1 MIRIVGFCFALVLLF
16 GVGNIALA
24 YENMKP
30 ISEVTD
36 PNPLHLKEN
45 RHFAAIPTVEV
56 TGNRV
61 WAAWMS
67 GGDTEPHEDNYIVM
81 AYSEDD
87 GVTFTEY
94 MIVDPTAKVGR
105 SCNPVFWQDPSGR
118 LWLFWLTSGI
128 TAGTYAMYTEQP
140 TAAAQEI
147 VWTKPK
153 RISRYV
159 SMNKP
164 ISIQKDG
171 QETWLLCVQ
180 NTEYF
185 DRGLVLSSEDQG
197 SHWQV
202 NRKYAES
209 NSKNKWW
216 LESMMVEKLD
226 GTLWMFSRTEK
237 GYAGGIEQA
246 FSYDQAESWTD
257 FEGDLAHPLQGPGSR
272 FNIYRLQSGNLV
284 WVSNDSIISRSKMTI
299 WLSEDDGAT
308 WPYKLLLD
316 ERNAVSYPDI
326 AQAEDGTIYVVY
338 DKGRSTAQEICLAR
352 FTEEDIK
359 AGAFVTENAKE
370 RIFVTKTGSE

>member
-1 MIRIVGFCFALVLLF
+1 MIRIVSMCMALVLLLSF
-16 GVGNIALA
+16 GNIALA
-24 YENMKP
+24 HENMIP
-30 ISEVTD
+30 IAEVTD
-36 PNPLHLKEN
+36 PNPIHLKEN
-45 RHFAAIPTVEV
+45 RNFAAIPTVAV
-56 TGNRV
+56 TGDRI

-67 GGDTEPHEDNYIVM
+67 GGDKEPHEDNYIVM
-81 AYSEDD
+81 AYSDDD
-87 GVTFTEY
+87 GESFTEY
-94 MIVDPTAKVGR
+94 MIVDPEQKSERTY
-105 SCNPVFWQDPSGR
+105 NPVFWVDPSGR
-118 LWLFWLTSGI
+118 LWFFWLN
-128 TAGTYAMYTEQP
+128 AGTYAVYTEQP
-140 TAAAQEI
+140 TAAPEEI
-147 VWTKPK
+147 VWSKPQWV
-153 RISRYV
+153 SRYL

-164 ISIQKDG
+164 IAIQKDG

-180 NTEYF
+180 NTEYL
-185 DRGLVLSSEDQG
+185 DRGMVLSSVDQG
-197 SHWQV
+197 RHWRL
-202 NRKYAES
+202 NRKYAKS
-209 NSKNKWW
+209 DSINKLW

-246 FSYDQAESWTD
+246 FSYDQAETWTD
-257 FEGDLAHPLQGPGSR
+257 FEGDLAYPLQGPGSR
-272 FNIYRLQSGNLV
+272 FNIYRLQSGNLA
-284 WVSNDSIISRSKMTI
+284 WVSNDSTISRCKMTI

-359 AGAFVTENAKE
+359 AGAFVTDNAKE